1 MKPEWVL
8 VLIAALGILGQLWVG
23 ARREGKRDQRI
34 YDLGERTERLEDADR
49 GQQVVNAQLGGR
61 ISNIEGRCEAL
72 SNTMHL
78 AR

>member
-1 MKPEWVL
+1 
-8 VLIAALGILGQLWVG
+8 
-23 ARREGKRDQRI
+23 
-34 YDLGERTERLEDADR
+34 
-49 GQQVVNAQLGGR
+49 VNAQLGGR